1 MIGSLGWFALMLISL
16 VIAAT
21 PIGIGVLCWVWMKGS
36 RASQARMEER
46 NQEIVDLLKEQN
58 SLLRA
63 LGESKQIDV

>member
-16 VIAAT
+16 VIAAA
-21 PIGIGVLCWVWMKGS
+21 PIAIGVLCWVWMKGS

-58 SLLRA
+58 SLLRG
-63 LGESKQIDV
+63 LGESKKIDV